1 MLSTDYPGGGGPTGA
16 GSQAGPAGP
25 CAPHPAGTH
34 PGRPPRS
41 PSPSGSGSRGAKG
54 NPPPVFD
61 VSGRGA
67 FGAGAAGRLRDQ
79 LKKRGVKGA
88 PGRARCVPPEGGRAV
103 PAGRAPQSYFF
114 FWGGGGGVWGQRRK
128 NNRKSDRVRV
138 ASGFAACAFQG
149 KIRKPFLPSKRRGGG
164 SVCVCEGLK
173 PHGRT
178 ASTGEAE
185 SGAQPG
191 PRSPPVV
198 QPLLP
203 PQSRAGPPRTPPNP
217 PAPFTAQRGGEG
229 RAVRRGQL
237 SQSQSF
243 VICLP
248 EQQKS
253 NR

>member
-1 MLSTDYPGGGGPTGA
+1 MLSTNYPGGGGPTGA

-54 NPPPVFD
+54 KPPPVFD

-67 FGAGAAGRLRDQ
+67 FGAGAAGRVRDQ

-88 PGRARCVPPEGGRAV
+88 PGRVRCGPPGGGRAV
-103 PAGRAPQSYFF
+103 PAGRAPQSFGF
-114 FWGGGGGVWGQRRK
+114 GGGRQRRK
-128 NNRKSDRVRV
+128 NSRKSDRVCV
-138 ASGFAACAFQG
+138 ASGSAACAFQG

-164 SVCVCEGLK
+164 GACVCEGLK

-191 PRSPPVV
+191 PP
-198 QPLLP
+198 QPAGRAAAP
-203 PQSRAGPPRTPPNP
+203 APQSRAGPPRTPPNP
-217 PAPFTAQRGGEG
+217 AAPFTAQRGGEG

>member
-103 PAGRAPQSYFF
+103 PAGRAPQSFF
-114 FWGGGGGVWGQRRK
+114 FWGGEGGE
-128 NNRKSDRVRV
+128 
-138 ASGFAACAFQG
+138 C
-149 KIRKPFLPSKRRGGG
+149 GG
-164 SVCVCEGLK
+164 SGAKITVKAIASALRAALRRAPSREKSANHFSPPNVGAGGACVCVK
-173 PHGRT
+173 D
-178 ASTGEAE
+178 
-185 SGAQPG
+185 
-191 PRSPPVV
+191 
-198 QPLLP
+198 
-203 PQSRAGPPRTPPNP
+203 
-217 PAPFTAQRGGEG
+217 
-229 RAVRRGQL
+229 
-237 SQSQSF
+237 
-243 VICLP
+243 
-248 EQQKS
+248 
-253 NR
+253 